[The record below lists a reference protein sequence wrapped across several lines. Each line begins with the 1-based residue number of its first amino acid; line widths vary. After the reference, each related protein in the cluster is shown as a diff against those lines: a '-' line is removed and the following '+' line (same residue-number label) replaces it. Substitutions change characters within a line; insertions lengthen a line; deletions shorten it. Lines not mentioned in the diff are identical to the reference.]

1 MGTCLCHSLGF
12 PCKVK
17 ETLNKVS
24 PGAGACAEGAGAG
37 AGPFCDCAG
46 GVPIKL
52 TRSAVYTMKLRR
64 CIKDGMIALKPD
76 INHDVNILMKLA
88 NGNR

>member
-1 MGTCLCHSLGF
+1 M
-12 PCKVK
+12 
-17 ETLNKVS
+17 
-24 PGAGACAEGAGAG
+24 
-37 AGPFCDCAG
+37 
-46 GVPIKL
+46 